1 MKKIILLALTLLL
14 PLFAHRVNVMVDD
27 NGDGTVYIETGLST
41 GGTAAGAKIHITER
55 ATGRPL
61 WQGVIPEEGHIT
73 TARPNVAYS
82 VHLKMGKGHTI
93 TKQGPELLPITKS
106 VESTDTT
113 DTKSPEEADEVMVE
127 VQATEK

>member
-14 PLFAHRVNVMVDD
+14 PLFAHRVNIMVDD
-27 NGDGTVYIETGLST
+27 NGDGTLYIETGLST
-41 GGTAAGAKIHITER
+41 GGTAAGAKVHITER

-61 WQGVIPEEGHIT
+61 WQGVIPEEGHLT
-73 TARPNVAYS
+73 TARPDVPYS

-106 VESTDTT
+106 DDDKTTTENKSEVEPEV
-113 DTKSPEEADEVMVE
+113 TKTQE
-127 VQATEK
+127 

>member
-41 GGTAAGAKIHITER
+41 GGTASGAKIHITER

-61 WQGVIPEEGHIT
+61 WQGVIPKEGHIT
-73 TARPNVAYS
+73 TDRPNVPYS
-82 VHLKMGKGHTI
+82 IHLKMGKGHTV
-93 TKQGPELLPITKS
+93 TKQGPALLPITQS
-106 VESTDTT
+106 V
-113 DTKSPEEADEVMVE
+113 EEADTTSEQPVVEEVKVE
-127 VQATEK
+127 VKETEK